1 MRNMTKGTPKVLLLS
16 YRLFYGCILI
26 KKIVNMVHIFISSCT
41 FMQISS
47 NVAFVLVDEVKQLER
62 LELETNT
69 DVVGDPNE
77 NIEQVLN
84 VTNTPSV
91 STDRTIIKI

>member
-1 MRNMTKGTPKVLLLS
+1 
-16 YRLFYGCILI
+16 
-26 KKIVNMVHIFISSCT
+26 
-41 FMQISS
+41 MQISS

-91 STDRTIIKI
+91 STDRTIIKIWVNK

>member
-1 MRNMTKGTPKVLLLS
+1 
-16 YRLFYGCILI
+16 
-26 KKIVNMVHIFISSCT
+26 
-41 FMQISS
+41 MQISS

-91 STDRTIIKI
+91 STDRTIIKIWVNKLKLVWSIYILFRKALTFL